1 VPELRLKRNFFL
13 NKRRTSSIAG
23 QESTFAVPRTFAQ
36 ERRTFSTFFFYIGI
50 AYSATLR
57 KETCVLVKSAIL
69 SALLRRC
76 HACPGVLVV
85 AGKMAQIHVVFSRNR
100 PVLVRTRLMSVFFGS
115 SHAGFLEINENDL

>member
-1 VPELRLKRNFFL
+1 VPELRPKRNFFL

-85 AGKMAQIHVVFSRNR
+85 AGKMAQIHVVFFPKPAR
-100 PVLVRTRLMSVFFGS
+100 PGADPLNVSVFWKQPRGVS
-115 SHAGFLEINENDL
+115 